1 MRLAIVVC
9 RRSWR
14 ENFSG
19 SVRDFHK
26 KEKEA
31 KRKNMRK
38 GRPVGNCRS
47 LWKSTKVAC
56 GNFFLMISNAA

>member
-31 KRKNMRK
+31 KRKNVRK
-38 GRPVGNCRS
+38 GKPVETAAAVEIDKGG
-47 LWKSTKVAC
+47 LWRL
-56 GNFFLMISNAA
+56 FLMISTAA